1 MIVCR
6 YLVPLQTLS
15 RRTSGAG
22 DPLKSRLPLETYST
36 DANEILMQLI
46 QSFFCLKAALIESF
60 RVFS

>member
-1 MIVCR
+1 MCR

-36 DANEILMQLI
+36 DANEILIELI
-46 QSFFCLKAALIESF
+46 
-60 RVFS
+60 